1 MYYPGKQLLN
11 TETLL
16 IDLGGTN
23 LRAGTGDTSSMTI
36 SDIQK
41 IKVVTNEDIFDALHD
56 INSKSNYEEV
66 VISAAGPVSE
76 NKISMTNR
84 DLELKATD
92 LEKKLNVKQCHLLN
106 DWESIGYSL
115 PLMTKND
122 FKVIKNG
129 NTDNSQTCLAI
140 GPGTGLG
147 FSVLRHVGNVPYVY
161 PTELGNARS
170 YNDHLSNLFEID
182 NSKNFI
188 VLEDYL
194 SGTGIK
200 KIYAEKSGQNL
211 TTEEIVSGYLDDDLA
226 TFVLNNFVIA
236 LNNILQD
243 LALTFNAK
251 GGIFFA
257 GSLMRTISEMSSI
270 NYIKEEFNKHSSE
283 AHSNILKKISINLIN
298 KEHTPLYGNLNY
310 SVIRR
315 LHE

>member
-1 MYYPGKQLLN
+1 MN

-23 LRAGTGDTSSMTI
+23 LRAGAGDTSSMTS

-41 IKVVTNEDIFDALHD
+41 IKVDTNKDIFDALNE
-56 INSKSNYEEV
+56 ISSKNNYEEIV
-66 VISAAGPVSE
+66 MSAAGPVSE

-84 DLELKATD
+84 ELEISAAD
-92 LEKKLNVKQCHLLN
+92 LEKELNVKECHLLN

-122 FKVIKNG
+122 FNVIKSG
-129 NTDNSQTCLAI
+129 NMDNSQTCLAI

-170 YNDHLSNLFEID
+170 YNDHLSNLFEIS

-200 KIYAEKSGQNL
+200 KIYAEKSGKNL
-211 TTEEIVSGYLDDDLA
+211 TTEEIVSLYLEDDLA
-226 TFVLNNFVIA
+226 TFVLNNFVVA

-243 LALTFNAK
+243 LALTFNAR

-257 GSLMRTISEMSSI
+257 GSLMRTISEMNSI

-283 AHSNILKKISINLIN
+283 AHSNILKNISINLIN

>member
-1 MYYPGKQLLN
+1 MN

-129 NTDNSQTCLAI
+129 NMDNSQTCLAI

-147 FSVLRHVGNVPYVY
+147 FSVLRHV
-161 PTELGNARS
+161 
-170 YNDHLSNLFEID
+170 
-182 NSKNFI
+182 
-188 VLEDYL
+188 
-194 SGTGIK
+194 
-200 KIYAEKSGQNL
+200 
-211 TTEEIVSGYLDDDLA
+211 
-226 TFVLNNFVIA
+226 
-236 LNNILQD
+236 
-243 LALTFNAK
+243 
-251 GGIFFA
+251 
-257 GSLMRTISEMSSI
+257 
-270 NYIKEEFNKHSSE
+270 
-283 AHSNILKKISINLIN
+283 
-298 KEHTPLYGNLNY
+298 
-310 SVIRR
+310 
-315 LHE
+315 

>member
-1 MYYPGKQLLN
+1 MN

-23 LRAGTGDTSSMTI
+23 LRAGAGDTSSMTI

-41 IKVVTNEDIFDALHD
+41 IKVDTNKDIFDALNE
-56 INSKSNYEEV
+56 ISSKNNYEEI

-84 DLELKATD
+84 ELEISAAD
-92 LEKKLNVKQCHLLN
+92 LEKELNVKECHLLN

-122 FKVIKNG
+122 FNVIKSG
-129 NTDNSQTCLAI
+129 NMDNSQTCLAI

-147 FSVLRHVGNVPYVY
+147 FSVLRHIGNVPYVY

-170 YNDHLSNLFEID
+170 YNDHLYNLFEIS

-200 KIYAEKSGQNL
+200 KIYAEKSGKNL
-211 TTEEIVSGYLDDDLA
+211 TTEEIVSLYLEDDLA

-243 LALTFNAK
+243 LALTFNAR
-251 GGIFFA
+251 GSIFFA
-257 GSLMRTISEMSSI
+257 GSLMRTISEMNSI

-283 AHSNILKKISINLIN
+283 AHSNILKNISINLIN

>member
-23 LRAGTGDTSSMTI
+23 MRAGAGDTSSMTI

-41 IKVVTNEDIFDALHD
+41 IKVDTNEDIFDALHK
-56 INSKSNYEEV
+56 ISSKNKYKEI
-66 VISAAGPVSE
+66 VISAAGPVNE

-84 DLELKATD
+84 NLEINATD
-92 LEKKLNVKQCHLLN
+92 LEKELNVNECYLLN

-115 PLMTKND
+115 PLMTHKD
-122 FKVIKNG
+122 FKNIKKG
-129 NTDNSQTCLAI
+129 NIDSSQTCLAI

-147 FSVLRHVGNVPYVY
+147 FSVLRHIGNIPYVY
-161 PTELGNARS
+161 PTELGNTRS
-170 YNDHLSNLFEID
+170 FNDNLSKLFEIK
-182 NSKNFI
+182 NSQNFN

-200 KIYAEKSGQNL
+200 KIYAEKSGKNL
-211 TTEEIVSGYLDDDLA
+211 TAEEIVSRYHEDDLA
-226 TFVLNNFVIA
+226 SFVLNNFVVAI
-236 LNNILQD
+236 NNILQD

-270 NYIKEEFNKHSSE
+270 NYIKEEFNEHTSE
-283 AHSNILKKISINLIN
+283 AHSEILKNISINLIN

>member
-1 MYYPGKQLLN
+1 MN

-23 LRAGTGDTSSMTI
+23 LRAGAGDTSSMTI

-41 IKVVTNEDIFDALHD
+41 IKVDTNKDIFDALNE
-56 INSKSNYEEV
+56 ISSKNNYEEI

-84 DLELKATD
+84 ELEISAAD
-92 LEKKLNVKQCHLLN
+92 LEKELNVKECHLLN

-122 FKVIKNG
+122 FNVIKSG
-129 NTDNSQTCLAI
+129 NMDNSQTCLAI

-170 YNDHLSNLFEID
+170 YNDHLSNLFKIG

-200 KIYAEKSGQNL
+200 KIYAEKSGKNL
-211 TTEEIVSGYLDDDLA
+211 TTEEIVSLYSEDDLA
-226 TFVLNNFVIA
+226 TFILNNFVVA

-243 LALTFNAK
+243 LALTFNAR

-257 GSLMRTISEMSSI
+257 GSLMRTISEMNSI

-283 AHSNILKKISINLIN
+283 AHSNILKNISINLIN

>member
-1 MYYPGKQLLN
+1 MN

-23 LRAGTGDTSSMTI
+23 LRAGAGDTSSMTI

-41 IKVVTNEDIFDALHD
+41 IKVDTNKDIFDALNE
-56 INSKSNYEEV
+56 ISSKNNYEEI

-84 DLELKATD
+84 ELEISAAD
-92 LEKKLNVKQCHLLN
+92 LEKELNVKECHLLN

-122 FKVIKNG
+122 FNVIKSG
-129 NTDNSQTCLAI
+129 NMDNSQTCLAI

-170 YNDHLSNLFEID
+170 YNDHLSNLFKIG

-200 KIYAEKSGQNL
+200 KIYAEKSGKNL
-211 TTEEIVSGYLDDDLA
+211 TTEEIVSLYLEDDLA
-226 TFVLNNFVIA
+226 TFVLNNFVVA

-243 LALTFNAK
+243 LALTFNAR

-257 GSLMRTISEMSSI
+257 GSLMRTISEMNSI

-283 AHSNILKKISINLIN
+283 AHSNILKNISINLIN

>member
-1 MYYPGKQLLN
+1 MN

-23 LRAGTGDTSSMTI
+23 LRAGAGDTSSMTI
-36 SDIQK
+36 TDIQK
-41 IKVVTNEDIFDALHD
+41 IKVDTNKDIFDALNE
-56 INSKSNYEEV
+56 ISSKNNYEEI
-66 VISAAGPVSE
+66 VISAAGPVNE

-84 DLELKATD
+84 ELEISATD
-92 LEKKLNVKQCHLLN
+92 LEKELNVKECHLLN

-122 FKVIKNG
+122 FNVIKSG
-129 NTDNSQTCLAI
+129 NMDNSQTCLAI

-170 YNDHLSNLFEID
+170 YNDHLSNLFEIS

-200 KIYAEKSGQNL
+200 KIYAEKSGKNL
-211 TTEEIVSGYLDDDLA
+211 TTEEIVSLYLEDDLA
-226 TFVLNNFVIA
+226 TFILNNFVVA

-243 LALTFNAK
+243 LALTFNAR

-257 GSLMRTISEMSSI
+257 GSLMRTISEMNSI

-283 AHSNILKKISINLIN
+283 AHSNILKNISINLIN

-310 SVIRR
+310 SVVRR

>member
-1 MYYPGKQLLN
+1 MN

-23 LRAGTGDTSSMTI
+23 LRAGAGDTSSMTI

-41 IKVVTNEDIFDALHD
+41 IKVDTNKDIFDALNE
-56 INSKSNYEEV
+56 ISSKNNYEEI

-84 DLELKATD
+84 ELEISAAD
-92 LEKKLNVKQCHLLN
+92 LEKELNVKECHLLN
-106 DWESIGYSL
+106 DWESIRYSL

-122 FKVIKNG
+122 FNVIKSG
-129 NTDNSQTCLAI
+129 NMDNSQTCLAI

-170 YNDHLSNLFEID
+170 YNDHLSNLFKIG

-200 KIYAEKSGQNL
+200 KIYAEKSGKNL
-211 TTEEIVSGYLDDDLA
+211 TTEEIVSLYSVDDLA
-226 TFVLNNFVIA
+226 TFILNNFVVA

-243 LALTFNAK
+243 LALTFNAR

-257 GSLMRTISEMSSI
+257 GSLMRTISEMNSI

-283 AHSNILKKISINLIN
+283 AHSNILKNISINLIN

>member
-1 MYYPGKQLLN
+1 MN

-23 LRAGTGDTSSMTI
+23 LRAGAGDTCSMTI

-41 IKVVTNEDIFDALHD
+41 IKVDSNKDIFDALNE
-56 INSKSNYEEV
+56 ISSKNNYEEI

-84 DLELKATD
+84 ELEISATD
-92 LEKKLNVKQCHLLN
+92 LEKELNVKECHLLN

-122 FKVIKNG
+122 FNVIKSG
-129 NTDNSQTCLAI
+129 NMDNSQTCLAI

-147 FSVLRHVGNVPYVY
+147 FSVLRYVGNIPYVY

-170 YNDHLSNLFEID
+170 YNDHLSNLFEIS

-200 KIYAEKSGQNL
+200 KIYAEKSGKNL
-211 TTEEIVSGYLDDDLA
+211 TTEEIVSLYLEDDLA
-226 TFVLNNFVIA
+226 TFVLNNFVVA

-243 LALTFNAK
+243 LALTFNAR

-257 GSLMRTISEMSSI
+257 GSLMRTISEMNSI

-283 AHSNILKKISINLIN
+283 AHSNILKNISINLIN

>member
-1 MYYPGKQLLN
+1 MN

-23 LRAGTGDTSSMTI
+23 LRAGAGDTSSMTI

-41 IKVVTNEDIFDALHD
+41 IKVDTNKDIFDALNE
-56 INSKSNYEEV
+56 ISSKNNYEEI

-84 DLELKATD
+84 ELEISAAD
-92 LEKKLNVKQCHLLN
+92 LEKELNVKECHLLN

-122 FKVIKNG
+122 FNVIKSG
-129 NTDNSQTCLAI
+129 NMDNSQTCLAI

-170 YNDHLSNLFEID
+170 YNDHLSNLFKIG

-188 VLEDYL
+188 VLENYL

-200 KIYAEKSGQNL
+200 KIYAEKSGKNL
-211 TTEEIVSGYLDDDLA
+211 TTEEIVSLYLEDDLA
-226 TFVLNNFVIA
+226 TFVLNNFVVA

-243 LALTFNAK
+243 LALTFNAR

-257 GSLMRTISEMSSI
+257 GSLMRTISEMNSI

-283 AHSNILKKISINLIN
+283 AHSNILKNISINLIN

>member
-1 MYYPGKQLLN
+1 LN

-23 LRAGTGDTSSMTI
+23 LRAGAGDTSSMTI

-41 IKVVTNEDIFDALHD
+41 IKVDTNKDIFDALNE
-56 INSKSNYEEV
+56 ISSKNNYEEII
-66 VISAAGPVSE
+66 ISAAGPVSE

-84 DLELKATD
+84 ELEISAAD
-92 LEKKLNVKQCHLLN
+92 LEKELNVIECHLLN

-122 FKVIKNG
+122 FNVIKSG
-129 NTDNSQTCLAI
+129 NMDNSQTCLAI
-140 GPGTGLG
+140 GPGTGFG
-147 FSVLRHVGNVPYVY
+147 YSVLRHVGNVPYVY

-170 YNDHLSNLFEID
+170 YNDHLSNLFKIG
-182 NSKNFI
+182 NSETFI

-200 KIYAEKSGQNL
+200 KIYAEKSGKNL
-211 TTEEIVSGYLDDDLA
+211 TTEEIVSLYLEDDLA
-226 TFVLNNFVIA
+226 TFVLNNFVVA

-243 LALTFNAK
+243 LALTFNAR

-257 GSLMRTISEMSSI
+257 GSLMRTISEMNSI

-283 AHSNILKKISINLIN
+283 AHSNILKNISINLIN

>member
-1 MYYPGKQLLN
+1 MN

-23 LRAGTGDTSSMTI
+23 LRAGAGDTSSMTI

-41 IKVVTNEDIFDALHD
+41 IKVDTNEDIFDALNK
-56 INSKSNYEEV
+56 ISSKNNYEEI

-84 DLELKATD
+84 ELEISATD
-92 LEKKLNVKQCHLLN
+92 LEKELNVKECHLLN

-122 FKVIKNG
+122 FNVIKSG
-129 NTDNSQTCLAI
+129 NMDNSQTCLAI

-147 FSVLRHVGNVPYVY
+147 FSVLRHIGNVPYVY

-170 YNDHLSNLFEID
+170 YNDHLSNLFEIS

-200 KIYAEKSGQNL
+200 KIYTEKSGKKL
-211 TTEEIVSGYLDDDLA
+211 TTEEIVSLYLEDDLA
-226 TFVLNNFVIA
+226 TFVLNNFVVA

-243 LALTFNAK
+243 LALTFNAR

-257 GSLMRTISEMSSI
+257 GSLMRTISEMNSI

-283 AHSNILKKISINLIN
+283 AHSNILKNISINLIN

>member
-1 MYYPGKQLLN
+1 MN

-23 LRAGTGDTSSMTI
+23 LRAGAGDTSSMTI

-41 IKVVTNEDIFDALHD
+41 IKVDTNKDIFDALNE
-56 INSKSNYEEV
+56 ISSKNNYEEI

-84 DLELKATD
+84 ELEISAAD
-92 LEKKLNVKQCHLLN
+92 LEKELNVKECHLLN

-122 FKVIKNG
+122 FNVIKSG
-129 NTDNSQTCLAI
+129 NMDNSQTCLAI

-147 FSVLRHVGNVPYVY
+147 FSVLRHIGNVPYVY

-170 YNDHLSNLFEID
+170 YNDHLSNLFEIS

-200 KIYAEKSGQNL
+200 KIYAEKSGKNL
-211 TTEEIVSGYLDDDLA
+211 TTEEIVSLYSEDDLA
-226 TFVLNNFVIA
+226 TFILNNFVVA

-243 LALTFNAK
+243 LALTFNAR

-257 GSLMRTISEMSSI
+257 GSLMRTISEMNSI

-283 AHSNILKKISINLIN
+283 AHSNILKNISINLIN

>member
-1 MYYPGKQLLN
+1 MN

-23 LRAGTGDTSSMTI
+23 LRAGAGDTSSMTI

-41 IKVVTNEDIFDALHD
+41 IKVDTNKDIFDALNE
-56 INSKSNYEEV
+56 ISSKNNYQEI

-84 DLELKATD
+84 ELEISAAD
-92 LEKKLNVKQCHLLN
+92 LEKELNVKECHLLN

-122 FKVIKNG
+122 FNVIKSG
-129 NTDNSQTCLAI
+129 NMDNSQTCLAI

-147 FSVLRHVGNVPYVY
+147 FSVLRYVGNVPYVY

-170 YNDHLSNLFEID
+170 YNDHLSNLFEIS

-200 KIYAEKSGQNL
+200 KIYAEKSGKSL
-211 TTEEIVSGYLDDDLA
+211 TTEEIVSLYLEDDLA
-226 TFVLNNFVIA
+226 TFVLNNFVVA

-243 LALTFNAK
+243 LALTFNAR

-257 GSLMRTISEMSSI
+257 GSLMRTISEMNSI

-283 AHSNILKKISINLIN
+283 AHSNILKNISINLIN

>member
-1 MYYPGKQLLN
+1 MN

-23 LRAGTGDTSSMTI
+23 LRAGAGDTSSMTI

-41 IKVVTNEDIFDALHD
+41 IKVDTNKDIFDALNE
-56 INSKSNYEEV
+56 ISSKNNYEEI

-84 DLELKATD
+84 ELEISAAD
-92 LEKKLNVKQCHLLN
+92 LEKELNVKECHLLN

-122 FKVIKNG
+122 FNVIKSG
-129 NTDNSQTCLAI
+129 NMDNSQTCLAI

-147 FSVLRHVGNVPYVY
+147 VSVLRHVGNVPYVY

-170 YNDHLSNLFEID
+170 YNDHLSNLFKIG

-200 KIYAEKSGQNL
+200 KIYAEKSGKNL
-211 TTEEIVSGYLDDDLA
+211 TTEEIVSLYSEDDLA
-226 TFVLNNFVIA
+226 TFILNNFVVA

-243 LALTFNAK
+243 LALTFNAR

-257 GSLMRTISEMSSI
+257 GSLMRTISEMNSI

-283 AHSNILKKISINLIN
+283 AHSNILKNISINLIN

>member
-1 MYYPGKQLLN
+1 M
-11 TETLL
+11 
-16 IDLGGTN
+16 
-23 LRAGTGDTSSMTI
+23 
-36 SDIQK
+36 
-41 IKVVTNEDIFDALHD
+41 
-56 INSKSNYEEV
+56 
-66 VISAAGPVSE
+66 SE

-84 DLELKATD
+84 ELEISAAE
-92 LEKKLNVKQCHLLN
+92 LEKELNVKECHLLN

-122 FKVIKNG
+122 FNVIKNG
-129 NTDNSQTCLAI
+129 NMDNSQTCLAI

-147 FSVLRHVGNVPYVY
+147 FSVLRYVGNVPYVY

-170 YNDHLSNLFEID
+170 YNDHLSNLFEIS

-200 KIYAEKSGQNL
+200 KIYAEKSGKNL
-211 TTEEIVSGYLDDDLA
+211 TTEEIVSLYLEDDLA
-226 TFVLNNFVIA
+226 TFVLNNFVVA

-243 LALTFNAK
+243 LALTFNAR

-257 GSLMRTISEMSSI
+257 GSLMRTISEMNSI

-283 AHSNILKKISINLIN
+283 AHSNILKNISINLIN

>member
-1 MYYPGKQLLN
+1 MN

-23 LRAGTGDTSSMTI
+23 LRAGAGDTSSMTI

-41 IKVVTNEDIFDALHD
+41 IKVDTNKDIFDALNE
-56 INSKSNYEEV
+56 ISSKNNYEEI

-84 DLELKATD
+84 ELEISAAD
-92 LEKKLNVKQCHLLN
+92 LEKELNVKECHLLN

-122 FKVIKNG
+122 FNVIKSG
-129 NTDNSQTCLAI
+129 NMDNNQTCLAI

-170 YNDHLSNLFEID
+170 YNDHLSNLFKIG
-182 NSKNFI
+182 NSENFI

-200 KIYAEKSGQNL
+200 KIYAEKSGKNL
-211 TTEEIVSGYLDDDLA
+211 TTEEIVSLYSEDDLA
-226 TFVLNNFVIA
+226 TFILNNFVVA

-243 LALTFNAK
+243 LALTFNAR

-257 GSLMRTISEMSSI
+257 GSLMRTISEMNSI

-283 AHSNILKKISINLIN
+283 AHSNILKNISINLIN

>member
-1 MYYPGKQLLN
+1 MN

-23 LRAGTGDTSSMTI
+23 LRAGAGDTCSMTI

-41 IKVVTNEDIFDALHD
+41 IKVDSNKDIFDALNE
-56 INSKSNYEEV
+56 ISSKNNYEEI

-84 DLELKATD
+84 ELEISAAD
-92 LEKKLNVKQCHLLN
+92 LEKELNVKECHLLN

-122 FKVIKNG
+122 FNVIKSG
-129 NTDNSQTCLAI
+129 NMDNSQTCLAI

-170 YNDHLSNLFEID
+170 YNDHLSNLFEIS

-200 KIYAEKSGQNL
+200 KIYAEKSGKNL
-211 TTEEIVSGYLDDDLA
+211 TTEEIVSLYLDDDLA
-226 TFVLNNFVIA
+226 TFVLNNFVVA

-243 LALTFNAK
+243 LALTFNAR

-257 GSLMRTISEMSSI
+257 GSLMRTISEMNSI

-283 AHSNILKKISINLIN
+283 AHSNILKNISINLIN

>member
-1 MYYPGKQLLN
+1 MN

-23 LRAGTGDTSSMTI
+23 LRAGAGDTSSMTI

-41 IKVVTNEDIFDALHD
+41 IKVDTNKDIFDALNE
-56 INSKSNYEEV
+56 ISSKNNYEEI

-84 DLELKATD
+84 ELEISAAD
-92 LEKKLNVKQCHLLN
+92 LEKELNVKECHLLN

-122 FKVIKNG
+122 FNVIKSG
-129 NTDNSQTCLAI
+129 NMDNSQTCLAI

-170 YNDHLSNLFEID
+170 YNDHLSNLFKIG

-200 KIYAEKSGQNL
+200 KIYAEKSGKNL
-211 TTEEIVSGYLDDDLA
+211 TTEEIVSLYSVDDLA
-226 TFVLNNFVIA
+226 TFILNNFVVA

-243 LALTFNAK
+243 LALTFNAR
-251 GGIFFA
+251 GCIFFA
-257 GSLMRTISEMSSI
+257 
-270 NYIKEEFNKHSSE
+270 
-283 AHSNILKKISINLIN
+283 
-298 KEHTPLYGNLNY
+298 
-310 SVIRR
+310 
-315 LHE
+315 

>member
-1 MYYPGKQLLN
+1 MN

-23 LRAGTGDTSSMTI
+23 LRAGAGDTSSMTI
-36 SDIQK
+36 SNIQK
-41 IKVVTNEDIFDALHD
+41 IKVDTNKDIFDALNE
-56 INSKSNYEEV
+56 ISSKNNYEEI

-84 DLELKATD
+84 ELEISAAD
-92 LEKKLNVKQCHLLN
+92 LEKELNVKECHLLN

-122 FKVIKNG
+122 FNVIKSG
-129 NTDNSQTCLAI
+129 NMDNSQTCLAI

-170 YNDHLSNLFEID
+170 YNDHLSNLFEIS

-200 KIYAEKSGQNL
+200 KIYAEKSGENL
-211 TTEEIVSGYLDDDLA
+211 TTEEIVSLYLEDDLA
-226 TFVLNNFVIA
+226 TFVLNNFVVA

-243 LALTFNAK
+243 LALTFNAR

-257 GSLMRTISEMSSI
+257 GSLMRTISEMNSI

-283 AHSNILKKISINLIN
+283 AHSNILKNISINLIN

>member
-1 MYYPGKQLLN
+1 MN

-23 LRAGTGDTSSMTI
+23 LRAGAGDTSSMTI

-41 IKVVTNEDIFDALHD
+41 IKVDTNKDIFDALNE
-56 INSKSNYEEV
+56 ISSKNNYEEI

-84 DLELKATD
+84 ELEISAAD
-92 LEKKLNVKQCHLLN
+92 LEKELNVKECHLLN

-122 FKVIKNG
+122 FNVIKSG
-129 NTDNSQTCLAI
+129 NMDNSQTCLAI

-147 FSVLRHVGNVPYVY
+147 FSVLRHVGNIPYVY

-170 YNDHLSNLFEID
+170 YNDHLSNLFEIS

-200 KIYAEKSGQNL
+200 KIYAEKSGKNL
-211 TTEEIVSGYLDDDLA
+211 TTEEIVSLYLEDDLA
-226 TFVLNNFVIA
+226 TFVLNNFVVA

-243 LALTFNAK
+243 LALTFNAR

-257 GSLMRTISEMSSI
+257 GSLMRTISEMNSI

-283 AHSNILKKISINLIN
+283 AHSNILKNISINLIN

>member
-1 MYYPGKQLLN
+1 MN

-16 IDLGGTN
+16 IDIGGTN
-23 LRAGTGDTSSMTI
+23 LRAGVGNTSSMII

-41 IKVVTNEDIFDALHD
+41 IKVDSNKHIFDLLHE
-56 INSKSNYEEV
+56 INSKNNYKEI

-84 DLELKATD
+84 NLEINATD
-92 LEKKLNVKQCHLLN
+92 LEKELKVNECHLLN

-115 PLMTKND
+115 PLMTVND
-122 FKVIKNG
+122 FKTVKSGHLESNK
-129 NTDNSQTCLAI
+129 TCLAI

-147 FSVLRHVGNVPYVY
+147 FSVLRYVGNIPYVY

-170 YNDHLSNLFEID
+170 FNDYLSNLFEIE

-200 KIYAEKSGQNL
+200 KIYAEKSGKNL
-211 TTEEIVSGYLDDDLA
+211 TAEEIVSVYLDDDLA
-226 TFVLNNFVIA
+226 TYILNNFVIA

-243 LALTFNAK
+243 LALTFNAR

-257 GSLMRTISEMSSI
+257 GSLMRTISEMNSI
-270 NYIKEEFNKHSSE
+270 NYIKEEFNKHPSE
-283 AHSNILKKISINLIN
+283 AHSNILKNISINLIN

>member
-1 MYYPGKQLLN
+1 MS

-23 LRAGTGDTSSMTI
+23 LRAGVGDTSSMTI

-41 IKVVTNEDIFDALHD
+41 IKVDTNKDIFDALNE
-56 INSKSNYEEV
+56 INSKNNYEEI

-84 DLELKATD
+84 ALEISATD
-92 LEKKLNVKQCHLLN
+92 LEKELNVKECYLLN

-122 FKVIKNG
+122 FNVIKSG
-129 NTDNSQTCLAI
+129 SMDNSQTCLAI

-170 YNDHLSNLFEID
+170 YNDHLSNLFKIS

-188 VLEDYL
+188 VLENYL

-200 KIYAEKSGQNL
+200 KIYAEKSGKNL
-211 TTEEIVSGYLDDDLA
+211 TTEEIVSLYLEDDLA
-226 TFVLNNFVIA
+226 TFILNNFVVA

-243 LALTFNAK
+243 LALTFNAR

-257 GSLMRTISEMSSI
+257 GSLMRTISEMNSI

-283 AHSNILKKISINLIN
+283 AHSNILKNISINLIN

>member
-1 MYYPGKQLLN
+1 MN

-23 LRAGTGDTSSMTI
+23 LRAGAGDTSSMTI

-41 IKVVTNEDIFDALHD
+41 IKVDTNKDIFDALNE
-56 INSKSNYEEV
+56 ISSKNNYEEI

-84 DLELKATD
+84 ELEISAAD
-92 LEKKLNVKQCHLLN
+92 LEKELNVKECHLLN

-122 FKVIKNG
+122 FNVIKSG
-129 NTDNSQTCLAI
+129 NMDNSQTCLAI

-147 FSVLRHVGNVPYVY
+147 FSVLRHVGNIPYVY

-170 YNDHLSNLFEID
+170 YNDHLSNLFEIS

-200 KIYAEKSGQNL
+200 KIYAEKSGKNL
-211 TTEEIVSGYLDDDLA
+211 TTEEIVSLYSEDDLA
-226 TFVLNNFVIA
+226 TFILNNFVVA

-243 LALTFNAK
+243 LALTFNAR

-257 GSLMRTISEMSSI
+257 GSLMRTISEMNSI

-283 AHSNILKKISINLIN
+283 AHSNILKNISINLIN

>member
-1 MYYPGKQLLN
+1 MN

-23 LRAGTGDTSSMTI
+23 LRAGAGDTSSMTI

-41 IKVVTNEDIFDALHD
+41 IKVDTNKDIFDALNE
-56 INSKSNYEEV
+56 ISSKNNYEEI

-84 DLELKATD
+84 ELEISAAD
-92 LEKKLNVKQCHLLN
+92 LEKELNVKECHLLN

-122 FKVIKNG
+122 FNVIKSG
-129 NTDNSQTCLAI
+129 NMDNSQTCLAI

-147 FSVLRHVGNVPYVY
+147 FSVLRHIGNVPYVY

-170 YNDHLSNLFEID
+170 YNDHLSNLFEIS

-200 KIYAEKSGQNL
+200 KIYAEKSGKNL
-211 TTEEIVSGYLDDDLA
+211 TTEEIVSLYLEDDLA
-226 TFVLNNFVIA
+226 TFVLNNFVVA

-257 GSLMRTISEMSSI
+257 GSLMRTISEMNSI

-283 AHSNILKKISINLIN
+283 AHSNILKNISINLIN

>member
-1 MYYPGKQLLN
+1 MN

-23 LRAGTGDTSSMTI
+23 LRAGAGDTSSMTI

-41 IKVVTNEDIFDALHD
+41 IKVDTNKDIFDALNE
-56 INSKSNYEEV
+56 ISSKNNYEEII
-66 VISAAGPVSE
+66 ISAAGPVSE

-84 DLELKATD
+84 ELEISAAD
-92 LEKKLNVKQCHLLN
+92 LEKELNVKECHLLN

-122 FKVIKNG
+122 FNVIKSG
-129 NTDNSQTCLAI
+129 NMDNSQTCLAI

-170 YNDHLSNLFEID
+170 YNDHLSNLFKIG

-200 KIYAEKSGQNL
+200 KIYAEKSGKNL
-211 TTEEIVSGYLDDDLA
+211 TTEEIVSLYSVDDLA
-226 TFVLNNFVIA
+226 TFILNNFVVA

-243 LALTFNAK
+243 LALTFNAR

-257 GSLMRTISEMSSI
+257 GSLMRTISEMNSI

-283 AHSNILKKISINLIN
+283 AHSNILKNISINLIN

>member
-1 MYYPGKQLLN
+1 MN

-23 LRAGTGDTSSMTI
+23 LRAGAGDTSSMTI

-41 IKVVTNEDIFDALHD
+41 IKVDTNKDIFDALNE
-56 INSKSNYEEV
+56 ISSKNNYEEI

-84 DLELKATD
+84 ELEISAAD
-92 LEKKLNVKQCHLLN
+92 LEKELNVKECHLLN

-122 FKVIKNG
+122 FNEIKSG
-129 NTDNSQTCLAI
+129 NMDNSQTCLAI

-147 FSVLRHVGNVPYVY
+147 FSVLRYVGNVPYVY

-170 YNDHLSNLFEID
+170 YNAHLSNLFEIS

-200 KIYAEKSGQNL
+200 KIYAEKSGKNL
-211 TTEEIVSGYLDDDLA
+211 TTEEIVSLYLEDDLA
-226 TFVLNNFVIA
+226 TFVLNNFVVA

-243 LALTFNAK
+243 LALTFNAR

-257 GSLMRTISEMSSI
+257 GSLMRTISEMNSI

-283 AHSNILKKISINLIN
+283 AHSNILKNISINLIN

>member
-1 MYYPGKQLLN
+1 MN

-23 LRAGTGDTSSMTI
+23 LRAGAGDTSSMTI

-41 IKVVTNEDIFDALHD
+41 IKVDTSKDIFDALNE
-56 INSKSNYEEV
+56 ISSKNNYKEI

-84 DLELKATD
+84 ELEISAAD
-92 LEKKLNVKQCHLLN
+92 LEKELNVKECHLLN

-122 FKVIKNG
+122 FTVIKSG
-129 NTDNSQTCLAI
+129 NMDNSQTCLAI

-147 FSVLRHVGNVPYVY
+147 FSVLRHIGNVPYVY
-161 PTELGNARS
+161 PTELGNTRS
-170 YNDHLSNLFEID
+170 YNDHLSNLFEIS

-200 KIYAEKSGQNL
+200 KIYAEKSGKNL
-211 TTEEIVSGYLDDDLA
+211 TTEEIVSLYLEDDLA
-226 TFVLNNFVIA
+226 TFVLNNFVVA

-257 GSLMRTISEMSSI
+257 GSLMRTISEMNSI
-270 NYIKEEFNKHSSE
+270 NYIKGEFNKHSSE
-283 AHSNILKKISINLIN
+283 AHSNILKNISINLIN

>member
-1 MYYPGKQLLN
+1 MN

-16 IDLGGTN
+16 IDIGGTN
-23 LRAGTGDTSSMTI
+23 LRAGAGNKNSMTI

-41 IKVVTNEDIFDALHD
+41 IKVDSNKDIFDVLHE
-56 INSKSNYEEV
+56 INAKNNYKEI

-84 DLELKATD
+84 NLEINATD
-92 LEKKLNVKQCHLLN
+92 LEKELNVNECLLLN

-115 PLMTKND
+115 PLMTDKD
-122 FKVIKNG
+122 FKAIKSG
-129 NTDNSQTCLAI
+129 QMDNNQTCLAI

-147 FSVLRHVGNVPYVY
+147 FSVLRFVGNTPYVY
-161 PTELGNARS
+161 STEFGNARS
-170 YNDHLSNLFEID
+170 YNAHLSNLFEIT
-182 NSKNFI
+182 NTENFI

-200 KIYAEKSGQNL
+200 KIYAAKSGKNL
-211 TTEEIVSGYLDDDLA
+211 TTEEILSSYQKDDLA
-226 TFVLNNFVIA
+226 TFIIDNFMVA
-236 LNNILQD
+236 MSNLLQD
-243 LALTFNAK
+243 LALTFNAR

-257 GSLMRTISEMSSI
+257 GSLMRAISEINSI

-283 AHSNILKKISINLIN
+283 AHSNILKNISINLIN

>member
-1 MYYPGKQLLN
+1 MN

-23 LRAGTGDTSSMTI
+23 LRAGAGDTSSMTI

-41 IKVVTNEDIFDALHD
+41 IKVDTNKDIFDALNE
-56 INSKSNYEEV
+56 ISSKNNYEEI

-84 DLELKATD
+84 ELEISAAD
-92 LEKKLNVKQCHLLN
+92 LEKELNVKECHLLN

-122 FKVIKNG
+122 FNVIKSG
-129 NTDNSQTCLAI
+129 NMDNNQTCLAI

-170 YNDHLSNLFEID
+170 YNDHLSNLFKIG

-200 KIYAEKSGQNL
+200 KIYAEKSGKNL
-211 TTEEIVSGYLDDDLA
+211 TTEEIVSLYLEDDLA
-226 TFVLNNFVIA
+226 TFVLNNFVVA

-243 LALTFNAK
+243 LALTLNAR

-257 GSLMRTISEMSSI
+257 GSLMRTISEMNSI

-283 AHSNILKKISINLIN
+283 AHSNILKNISINLIN

>member
-1 MYYPGKQLLN
+1 MN

-23 LRAGTGDTSSMTI
+23 LRAGAGDTCSMTI

-41 IKVVTNEDIFDALHD
+41 IKVDSNKDIFDALNE
-56 INSKSNYEEV
+56 ISSKNNYEEI

-84 DLELKATD
+84 ELEISAAD
-92 LEKKLNVKQCHLLN
+92 LEKELNVKECHLLN

-122 FKVIKNG
+122 FNVIKSG
-129 NTDNSQTCLAI
+129 NMDNSQTCLAI

-170 YNDHLSNLFEID
+170 YNDHLSNLFEIS

-200 KIYAEKSGQNL
+200 KIYAEKSGKNL
-211 TTEEIVSGYLDDDLA
+211 TTEEIVSLYSEDDLA
-226 TFVLNNFVIA
+226 TFILNNFVVA

-243 LALTFNAK
+243 LALTFNAR

-257 GSLMRTISEMSSI
+257 GSLMRTISEMNSI

-283 AHSNILKKISINLIN
+283 AHSDILKNISINLIS

>member
-1 MYYPGKQLLN
+1 MN

-23 LRAGTGDTSSMTI
+23 LRAGAGDTSSMTI

-41 IKVVTNEDIFDALHD
+41 IKVHTNKDIFDALNE
-56 INSKSNYEEV
+56 INSKNNYEE
-66 VISAAGPVSE
+66 IILSAAGPVSE

-84 DLELKATD
+84 ELEISATD
-92 LEKKLNVKQCHLLN
+92 LEKELNVKECHLLN

-122 FKVIKNG
+122 FNVIKSG
-129 NTDNSQTCLAI
+129 NMDNSQTCLAI

-170 YNDHLSNLFEID
+170 YNDHLSNLFKIS

-188 VLEDYL
+188 VLENYL

-200 KIYAEKSGQNL
+200 KIYAEKSGKNL
-211 TTEEIVSGYLDDDLA
+211 TTEEIVSLYLEDDLA
-226 TFVLNNFVIA
+226 TFILNNFVVA

-243 LALTFNAK
+243 LALTFNAR

-257 GSLMRTISEMSSI
+257 GSLMRTISEMNTI

-283 AHSNILKKISINLIN
+283 AHSNILKNISINLIN

>member
-1 MYYPGKQLLN
+1 MN

-23 LRAGTGDTSSMTI
+23 LRAGAGDTSSMTI

-41 IKVVTNEDIFDALHD
+41 IKVDTNKDIFDALNE
-56 INSKSNYEEV
+56 ISSKNNYEEI

-84 DLELKATD
+84 ELEISAAD
-92 LEKKLNVKQCHLLN
+92 LEKELNVKECHLLN

-122 FKVIKNG
+122 FNVIKSG
-129 NTDNSQTCLAI
+129 NMDNSQTCLAI

-147 FSVLRHVGNVPYVY
+147 FSVLRHIGNVPYVY

-170 YNDHLSNLFEID
+170 YNDHLSNLFEIS

-200 KIYAEKSGQNL
+200 KIYAEKSGKNL
-211 TTEEIVSGYLDDDLA
+211 TTEEIVSLYLEDDLA
-226 TFVLNNFVIA
+226 TFVLNNFVVA

-243 LALTFNAK
+243 LALTFNAR

-257 GSLMRTISEMSSI
+257 GSLMRTISEMNSI

-283 AHSNILKKISINLIN
+283 AHSNILKNISINLIN

>member
-1 MYYPGKQLLN
+1 LN

-16 IDLGGTN
+16 IDIGGTN
-23 LRAGTGDTSSMTI
+23 LRAGAGNKNSMTI

-41 IKVVTNEDIFDALHD
+41 IKVDSNKDIFDVLHE
-56 INSKSNYEEV
+56 INAKNNYKEI

-84 DLELKATD
+84 NLEINATD
-92 LEKKLNVKQCHLLN
+92 LEKELNVNECLLLN

-115 PLMTKND
+115 PLMTDKD
-122 FKVIKNG
+122 FKAIKSG
-129 NTDNSQTCLAI
+129 QLDNNQTCLAI

-147 FSVLRHVGNVPYVY
+147 FSVLRFVGNTPYVY
-161 PTELGNARS
+161 STEFGNARS
-170 YNDHLSNLFEID
+170 YNAHLSNLFEIT
-182 NSKNFI
+182 NTENFI

-200 KIYAEKSGQNL
+200 KIYAAKSGKNL
-211 TTEEIVSGYLDDDLA
+211 TTEEILSSYQKDDLA
-226 TFVLNNFVIA
+226 TFIIDNFMVA
-236 LNNILQD
+236 MSNLLQD
-243 LALTFNAK
+243 LALTFNAR

-257 GSLMRTISEMSSI
+257 GSLMRAISEINSI

-283 AHSNILKKISINLIN
+283 AHSNILKNISINLIN

>member
-1 MYYPGKQLLN
+1 MN

-16 IDLGGTN
+16 IDIGGTN
-23 LRAGTGDTSSMTI
+23 LRAGAGNKNSMTI

-41 IKVVTNEDIFDALHD
+41 IKVDSNKDIFDVLHE
-56 INSKSNYEEV
+56 INAKNNYKEI

-84 DLELKATD
+84 NLEINATD
-92 LEKKLNVKQCHLLN
+92 LEKELNVNECLLLN

-115 PLMTKND
+115 PLMTDKD
-122 FKVIKNG
+122 FKAIKSG
-129 NTDNSQTCLAI
+129 QLDNNQTCLAI

-147 FSVLRHVGNVPYVY
+147 FSVLRFVGNTPYVY
-161 PTELGNARS
+161 STEFGNARS
-170 YNDHLSNLFEID
+170 YNAHLSNLFEIT
-182 NSKNFI
+182 NTENFI

-200 KIYAEKSGQNL
+200 KIYAAKSGKNL
-211 TTEEIVSGYLDDDLA
+211 TTEEILSSYQKDDLA
-226 TFVLNNFVIA
+226 TFIIDNFMVA
-236 LNNILQD
+236 MSNLLQD
-243 LALTFNAK
+243 LALTFNAR

-257 GSLMRTISEMSSI
+257 GSLMRAISEINSI
-270 NYIKEEFNKHSSE
+270 NYIKEEFNKHSSK
-283 AHSNILKKISINLIN
+283 AHSNILKNISINLIN